1 LIRPQRGQR
10 TWDDTISKEDK
21 VALDYSAKFGQPK
34 EPSTTEEEAYQTGPI
49 DLDNWEEQIEDEEEE
64 EEEEGKPSAS
74 NTSTPKSGGGLFSFL
89 KNFSVNKPLEA
100 SDLAPVLAKF
110 KEHLISKNVA
120 SDIAEKLCESVS
132 VSLEGKKLGTFGSV
146 KNTVRGALEESL
158 VRILTP
164 KRNIDI
170 LRDAQEAKAKGR
182 PYCITFCGV
191 NGVGKSTNLAK
202 ICAWLQQ
209 NNLQVLI
216 AACDTF
222 RSGAVEQLNVHCRR
236 LGVELYERGYKT
248 DPAAIALDALKAAK
262 PRGKDVV
269 LIDTAG
275 RMQDN
280 APQMQA
286 LAKVILEVK
295 HLLIV
300 LSW

>member
-1 LIRPQRGQR
+1 
-10 TWDDTISKEDK
+10 
-21 VALDYSAKFGQPK
+21 
-34 EPSTTEEEAYQTGPI
+34 
-49 DLDNWEEQIEDEEEE
+49 
-64 EEEEGKPSAS
+64 
-74 NTSTPKSGGGLFSFL
+74 
-89 KNFSVNKPLEA
+89 
-100 SDLAPVLAKF
+100 
-110 KEHLISKNVA
+110 
-120 SDIAEKLCESVS
+120 
-132 VSLEGKKLGTFGSV
+132 
-146 KNTVRGALEESL
+146 
-158 VRILTP
+158 
-164 KRNIDI
+164 
-170 LRDAQEAKAKGR
+170 
-182 PYCITFCGV
+182 
-191 NGVGKSTNLAK
+191 
-202 ICAWLQQ
+202 LQQ